1 MLPGARQEAP
11 FTCDFAKKDKMKYF
25 YLIPLFP
32 LIGVLLNGLLG
43 IKYFSRKIIH
53 SIAVGAVGL
62 SFLFSAA
69 SFFSLLNSGQSCVI
83 KKLFT
88 WVPGNWVNLA
98 DKVHGASFRIDFA
111 FRFDSLTAVMTL
123 VVTGVG
129 LLIHIYSIGYMHHDH
144 SYARFFTYMNL
155 FTFAMLILV
164 LGANLAVMFI
174 GWEGVGLCSYLL
186 IGFWFSKD
194 SAANAGKKAFITNRV
209 GDFGFV
215 LGIGLLVFFLGTVDF
230 DQVNNAIGMGL
241 LSKEMATIIA
251 LLLFVGATGKSA
263 QIPLYTWL
271 PDAME
276 GPTPVSALIH
286 AATMV
291 TAGVYMVA
299 RMNVL
304 YTFSGTALEV
314 VALVGALT
322 AVYSATIALV
332 QTDIKRVLAYSTIS
346 QIGYMFLGLG
356 VGAYA
361 AGVFHLMT
369 HAFFK
374 SLLFLSAGSV
384 IHALSGEQDMRKM
397 GGLKE
402 HIPWT
407 YRVFLIGAIAIA
419 GVPGFSGF
427 FSKDEILASAY
438 ASGNYLPWLLGVA
451 GAAMT
456 AFYMFRLIFLAFF
469 GQGRMEE
476 EVKHHIHE
484 SPAVMLTPLKILAVL
499 SIIGG
504 FVGLPAVL
512 GGKSWFGKFLA
523 STTGHH
529 ELHLSHGTELAL
541 MALSVGVGLLGIFL
555 AYWIYVKKNGAPA
568 EWLSGKCRWLYRLLV
583 NKYFIDAF
591 YNGVIV
597 KGVMKLGTL
606 LGQFD
611 LGVIDGIVNGAS
623 FLTKQVSRLS
633 IWVDTY
639 VVDGAVNGTAAVG
652 YHFSKNL
659 RRVQTGYLSNY
670 ALGIV
675 IGLFLVIAMIMIF

>member
-1 MLPGARQEAP
+1 MN
-11 FTCDFAKKDKMKYF
+11 YF

-69 SFFSLLNSGQSCVI
+69 SFFSILGSHEPYI

-98 DKVHGASFRIDFA
+98 DKIHGASFQIDFA
-111 FRFDSLTAVMTL
+111 FRYDSLTALMTL

-129 LLIHIYSIGYMHHDH
+129 LLIHIYSIGYMSHDK
-144 SYARFFTYMNL
+144 SYARFFTYLNL

-186 IGFWFSKD
+186 IGFWFNKD

-209 GDFGFV
+209 GDFGFI
-215 LGIGLLVFFLGTVDF
+215 LGTGLLVFTLGTVDF
-230 DQVNNAIGMGL
+230 QQISYAVGQGL
-241 LSKEMATIIA
+241 LTKETATLIA

-291 TAGVYMVA
+291 TAGVYMIA
-299 RMNVL
+299 RLNIL
-304 YTFSGTALEV
+304 YSFSGTALTV
-314 VALVGALT
+314 VAIIGGLT

-346 QIGYMFLGLG
+346 QLGYMFLGLG
-356 VGAYA
+356 VGAFS

-384 IHALSGEQDMRKM
+384 IHALGGEQDMRNM
-397 GGLKE
+397 GGLKQR
-402 HIPWT
+402 IPGT
-407 YRVFLIGAIAIA
+407 YKVFLIGAIAIA

-427 FSKDEILASAY
+427 FSKDEILTSAF
-438 ASGNYLPWLLGVA
+438 ASGNYFPWILGMIGA
-451 GAAMT
+451 GMT
-456 AFYMFRLIFLAFF
+456 AFYMFRLIFMTFF
-469 GQGRMEE
+469 GKERMSH
-476 EVKHHIHE
+476 EVSHHIHE
-484 SPAVMLTPLKILAVL
+484 SPAVMLKPLQILAGL

-504 FVGLPAVL
+504 FIGLPAV
-512 GGKSWFGKFLA
+512 FGKNLIGQFLA
-523 STTGHH
+523 PVVGHH
-529 ELHLSHGTELAL
+529 ALHLSHAAELGL
-541 MALSVGVGLLGIFL
+541 MVLSVSIGLLGIYL
-555 AYWIYVKKNGAPA
+555 AHWMYVKKDGQPA
-568 EWLSGKCRWLYRLLV
+568 AKIAEKSRMLYRLLE
-583 NKYFIDAF
+583 NKYFLDDF

-597 KGVMKLGTL
+597 KGVMKLGTF
-606 LGQFD
+606 LGRFD

-623 FLTKQVSRLS
+623 FLTKQVSRVS
-633 IWVDTY
+633 IWFDTHI
-639 VVDGAVNGTAAVG
+639 VDGAVNGVAAVNQG
-652 YHFSKNL
+652 VSKTL

-675 IGLFLVIAMIMIF
+675 LGLFLIIALIMIF